1 MPDDAPDST
10 PSGSEPNDS
19 APSGSD
25 PRDDR
30 PRRTP
35 AYTAVQALRAM
46 LDLPPDP
53 SDNQPGDNQP
63 DENQPDENPDPQP

>member
-1 MPDDAPDST
+1 MPDNADAPTQTENTQMENDDPDDDS
-10 PSGSEPNDS
+10 E
-19 APSGSD
+19 APDDD

-46 LDLPPDP
+46 LGSPP
-53 SDNQPGDNQP
+53 G
-63 DENQPDENPDPQP
+63 EERC